1 MYKPQGSAMSKADLL
16 AACKAA
22 RAEIDALVEG
32 VDQIVAGWHEDDA
45 AALARAIYDVCCA
58 AYLDDRPDLAGD
70 LAQSVDM
77 LAEMRDIV
85 AVAVADQAARTA
97 GDCCLPATLT
107 HAAQTREI
115 ERDRLASLAML
126 HMAEDAA
133 AALAALQEAAKLWN

>member
-1 MYKPQGSAMSKADLL
+1 VSKADLL
-16 AACKAA
+16 ADCKAA

-85 AVAVADQAARTA
+85 AVAVAEQAARTD
-97 GDCCLPATLT
+97 GDRCLPATLT
-107 HAAQTREI
+107 YAAQSRDI
-115 ERDRLASLAML
+115 ERDSIASLAML
-126 HMAEDAA
+126 HMADEAA
-133 AALAALQEAAKLWN
+133 AALEAFERAAKLWN